1 MNQPDKECQTCDYK
15 NAVRHGR
22 ADWRCRD
29 CGRQLMLELVLMHEA
44 ENQDKEKKLELRDW
58 LPDFKKFFILLF
70 GVMLPWILLLSLL
83 TNGLCD

>member
-1 MNQPDKECQTCDYK
+1 MNKPHKENCKECSFEK
-15 NAVRHGR
+15 GHS
-22 ADWRCRD
+22 
-29 CGRQLMLELVLMHEA
+29 LECKHYVQPRNPI
-44 ENQDKEKKLELRDW
+44 NQDKEKKLELRDW